1 MFTVL
6 FSRDVEN
13 DLKTISVF
21 YRNKILDEIK
31 KQLTQNPTSLT
42 KNKKVLVNLIPPWE
56 ADSKVWEM
64 RVGEY
69 RVFYDVDESIQT
81 VFIRAIRKKPPGITT
96 EEIL

>member
-56 ADSKVWEM
+56 ADSMVWEM
-64 RVGEY
+64 RIGEY
-69 RVFYDVDESIQT
+69 RVFYDVDESTQT

>member
-13 DLKTISVF
+13 DLKTISAF

-56 ADSKVWEM
+56 ADSMVWEM